1 MNLVKSLLPT
11 HVLGVFSYK
20 KVLPYFFCETIS
32 EQEWIFFEIRI
43 RMDIID
49 WICIVVLHGCCQ
61 TNRCWES
68 NSLGMIFH
76 YTLYKEQLK
85 KNNFNILVFPFFHG
99 TNACNKIY
107 YVLRLDNQLALFCQH
122 GNTPLRNSKNKCMNF
137 SRNIRSG
144 HDPKKKPDEELQR
157 DHTYAV

>member
-1 MNLVKSLLPT
+1 MIINVSIPRKVVRNLQFPPILRVCNRFVVNLVKSLLPT
-11 HVLGVFSYK
+11 HVLGAFSYK

-85 KNNFNILVFPFFHG
+85 KQFQKVVMMTSGRQYLSFPFLPW
-99 TNACNKIY
+99 Y
-107 YVLRLDNQLALFCQH
+107 
-122 GNTPLRNSKNKCMNF
+122 
-137 SRNIRSG
+137 
-144 HDPKKKPDEELQR
+144 
-157 DHTYAV
+157 